1 MSSGPGTTLLPP
13 IMETVGQWHGA
24 TRGGGMQAAQKRKE
38 EAKSEK
44 RRKGIL
50 HYNHHEAL
58 SICF

>member
-1 MSSGPGTTLLPP
+1 
-13 IMETVGQWHGA
+13 METVEQWHGA
-24 TRGGGMQAAQKRKE
+24 TRGGGMQAAQERKE